1 MNFSDLTQNLLQLH
15 FQDLL
20 LWKMNTA
27 SQRSALYSLIFFVDS
42 FHSAVSSWSA
52 AVIIRFSTYRERLSP
67 RRKATSVVLVVTTFS
82 CFTDIHHLRICRRI
96 RLDYTRQPSLQTF
109 RSGCL
114 VNYTLSLSNADPAYR
129 NKGRS
134 AGAPHE
140 RWDERWLLMN
150 SALSTSRLF
159 PIYHH

>member
-1 MNFSDLTQNLLQLH
+1 MQPLTQCLMQSCTFRRLAFRFVLL
-15 FQDLL
+15 
-20 LWKMNTA
+20 
-27 SQRSALYSLIFFVDS
+27 RSAI
-42 FHSAVSSWSA
+42 
-52 AVIIRFSTYRERLSP
+52 IIRFFLMVQFSKNSLHHRD
-67 RRKATSVVLVVTTFS
+67 ATFSLYSTFS
-82 CFTDIHHLRICRRI
+82 CFIDIHHLRLCRRI
-96 RLDYTRQPSLQTF
+96 RLDYARQPSLQTF

-134 AGAPHE
+134 AAGAPHE
-140 RWDERWLLMN
+140 RWGERRLLMN

>member
-1 MNFSDLTQNLLQLH
+1 MQCLIQFCIFRRHFSFRSSFVIRSCNDFQLLENDH
-15 FQDLL
+15 RRDIG
-20 LWKMNTA
+20 
-27 SQRSALYSLIFFVDS
+27 RS
-42 FHSAVSSWSA
+42 
-52 AVIIRFSTYRERLSP
+52 RC
-67 RRKATSVVLVVTTFS
+67 TTVS

-109 RSGCL
+109 RPGCL

-140 RWDERWLLMN
+140 RWDERRLLMN